1 MGCGRGRSLYPY
13 GIPNREDYP
22 RSNYPNT
29 NYQTEKKPESA
40 VDILKKRL
48 ANGEITPDQYAEMLE
63 VITGSKASSAN
74 NAQKSRSESQE
85 RPIEKPVKPVVKPI
99 KTRETEQ
106 TQKPKKPVISLR
118 KKK

>member
-1 MGCGRGRSLYPY
+1 MGCGHHGRSFYPY
-13 GIPNREDYP
+13 GRPYRDDYP

-63 VITGSKASSAN
+63 VITGEVVKNPSTKE
-74 NAQKSRSESQE
+74 QKLEE
-85 RPIEKPVKPVVKPI
+85 PVKQVVKKI
-99 KTRETEQ
+99 KAKDQDKFDKNTR
-106 TQKPKKPVISLR
+106 PSVSLSKKR
-118 KKK
+118 KG